1 MTDYRALLRV
11 ELRRLWTAPIIAIVA
26 GVAALGALIALS
38 AVRPAKPL
46 EITRLLVQ
54 FHLTFF
60 LPIVVAVFTVGVV
73 SNDVRSGWFRTLLMR
88 PVTRPGYLFIKM
100 AVALVSVWATLL
112 IGVSLP
118 LCIVAVL
125 KGPQLEFTVGQVLA
139 AYAALIAQSALL
151 ITILT
156 FLSCWFHGVLN
167 VVFLLLWS
175 MAVSIGD
182 TFVKI
187 QFWDS
192 KWLTV
197 LVEYLFPSG
206 FYDAA
211 TAISSRTHVPYAEL
225 LWGIAALAG
234 FAALAVW
241 SINRIE
247 VERYVEQS

>member
-1 MTDYRALLRV
+1 MPSSFFLIDVQPR
-11 ELRRLWTAPIIAIVA
+11 II
-26 GVAALGALIALS
+26 S
-38 AVRPAKPL
+38 SRPL
-46 EITRLLVQ
+46 EITQLLVQ

-60 LPIVVAVFTVGVV
+60 LPLVVAVFAVGLI

-88 PVTRPGYLFIKM
+88 PVTRPGYLFVKM
-100 AVALVSVWATLL
+100 AVALVSVWVTLL

-118 LCIVAVL
+118 LWAIALL
-125 KGPQLEFTVGQVLA
+125 KAPQLECTVGQVLA
-139 AYAALIAQSALL
+139 AYAALVAQSALL
-151 ITILT
+151 IVILT
-156 FLSCWFHGVLN
+156 FLSCWLHGVLN
-167 VVFLLLWS
+167 IVFLLLWS

-182 TFVKI
+182 TVVNI

-192 KWLTV
+192 KWLSI

-206 FYDAA
+206 FYNAA